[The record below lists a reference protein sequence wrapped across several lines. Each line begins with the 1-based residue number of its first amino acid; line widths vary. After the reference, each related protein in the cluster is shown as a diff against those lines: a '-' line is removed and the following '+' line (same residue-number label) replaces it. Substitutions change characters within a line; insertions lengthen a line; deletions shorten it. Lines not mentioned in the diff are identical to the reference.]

1 MRTLDQLLDKKDPAW
16 PLVTQMIARGRN
28 SVEVLPAD
36 REQAEK
42 TLTAI
47 QVTTRSPM
55 GAVAHETGGILVDH
69 GWIRVLGSGHERLPR
84 SLAAWNFPDGDPAH
98 PRLVGAFLVADDVLG
113 GFFALNGG
121 GLDGPAMHVFY
132 FAQDTLRWE
141 DTHKGYTE
149 FLDFAFSGDLDK
161 FYSGQRWEDW
171 QRTTEALAGDRVFDF
186 YPMLSA
192 LCDGG
197 IASRHRATVP
207 IDETWRAYAASR

>member
-1 MRTLDQLLDKKDPAW
+1 MRTLDQLVNDKDPAW
-16 PLVTQMIARGRN
+16 PLVTQMIARARN
-28 SVEVLPAD
+28 SVEILPAQ
-36 REQAEK
+36 RAQAEK

-55 GAVAHETGGILVDH
+55 GAIAYETGGILVDH
-69 GWIRVLGSGHERLPR
+69 GWIRILGSGHQRLPR
-84 SLAAWNFPDGDPAH
+84 SLATWNFPEGDPMH
-98 PRLVGAFLVADDVLG
+98 PRFVGAFLVADDVLG

-149 FLDFAFSGDLDK
+149 FLDFVFTGDLDK
-161 FYSGQRWEDW
+161 FYSGQRWGDW
-171 QRTTEALAGDRVFDF
+171 QRATEALPGDRVFDF

-192 LCDGG
+192 YSDGG
-197 IASRHRATVP
+197 IESRHRGVVP
-207 IDETWRAYAASR
+207 IDETWRAYVAQR